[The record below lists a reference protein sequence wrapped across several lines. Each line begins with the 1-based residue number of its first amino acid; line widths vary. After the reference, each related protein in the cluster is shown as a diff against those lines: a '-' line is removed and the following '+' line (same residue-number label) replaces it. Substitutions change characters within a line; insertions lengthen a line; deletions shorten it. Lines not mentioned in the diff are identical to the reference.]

1 MIGIQTHEG
10 LLGDEEEVC
19 EVHPEF
25 INLSVPEKTCFR
37 DMTRN
42 KNIFLNLSREEGAA
56 KEVEVIQE
64 EEAEAAIEVI
74 TEEVQ
79 ILAKIQEKTLD
90 KIIQVLISQEKTQLN
105 QTKSKE
111 IYGDKMLIKTNN
123 QLQGRIK
130 SNFKT

>member
-19 EVHPEF
+19 ELHPEF

-37 DMTRN
+37 DMTRS
-42 KNIFLNLSREEGAA
+42 KNIFLNLSREEGAV

-74 TEEVQ
+74 TEEV
-79 ILAKIQEKTLD
+79 
-90 KIIQVLISQEKTQLN
+90 
-105 QTKSKE
+105 
-111 IYGDKMLIKTNN
+111 
-123 QLQGRIK
+123 
-130 SNFKT
+130 